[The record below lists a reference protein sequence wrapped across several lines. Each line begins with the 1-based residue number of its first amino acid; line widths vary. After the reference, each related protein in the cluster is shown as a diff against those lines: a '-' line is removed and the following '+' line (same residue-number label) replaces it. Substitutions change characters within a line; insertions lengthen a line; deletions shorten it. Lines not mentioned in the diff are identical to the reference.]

1 MPETPNTV
9 KKQVYVSKENLQKV
23 LEFLKTQNE
32 TLYLRKGAEAASAA
46 KVKNALTLTV
56 GDTDVVFNGSAA
68 KSTAV
73 AAKVHNHTASNI
85 SDFDGAVKRVVF
97 GSESTQGTVTAHKHD
112 NLDAL
117 NKISDSYISDWN
129 AKIGVKDVAKLEYSN
144 TAMTGVK
151 DVKTAIDV
159 LVKNV
164 QIGTAALADATAN
177 VNGLATRLTTA
188 EGNISTAQTDITAL
202 KTAVGGADSG
212 LTKKVADLEKANAAG
227 GAVANAIKA
236 AKDAAD
242 NAQKTADNAAAA
254 VVTEKGRAEGAEQ
267 ALQSSI
273 DAINDGAT
281 GILKQAKD
289 YADGKDTEIKNTIG
303 TIAEGKTVAGLI
315 ADAQRQANKG
325 VADAA
330 NEATRAQGVEAGL
343 RADLGNKG
351 DAAAADGSAFA
362 RIAQLKTD
370 LGAEVTRAKAAE
382 KEAKD
387 AAVAA
392 QGDVDALEVLVGDA
406 ADTKDDATVYG
417 AIAAEKDRAKGI
429 EDGLR
434 KDLGQKT
441 DAATADTAF
450 GKIAKLNADKDT
462 VGSVDYKIDQ
472 AINNVNTTTNGLAGR
487 VSTLETKVG
496 NAGDTAAADGSL
508 YARVAKNAAD
518 IDAIEADYLK
528 STDKTELQNAINVEK
543 GRLDTFMA
551 DADVSAKAVDTLK
564 EIQEYIT
571 KDGEA
576 AATMTQNIADNKAA
590 IATINNETTGILAQA
605 KADAQSKDEA
615 LHTTITGEIATAKQ
629 GAIDAAASAADTK
642 VSAAKNELQGKI
654 NAKADQ
660 TALEAEIDRAKKAEA
675 ANKAVLDKLDGDINT
690 NGSVKKQI
698 ETARATLQANIDAK
712 VAQEAYNTKVAA
724 LEAADTALDSRLDA
738 LESGDNSVAAQVK
751 VVADALDA
759 HKKAQA
765 TKEKQVDD
773 KLAVIQGEA
782 NVEGSIKKA
791 LADAKAYTD
800 TKESAINGLL
810 GTKDDAATVDTA
822 FGRIAKEAA
831 RAKAAEEALG
841 GRIDTADSKIAALE
855 ATVDTKT
862 TGLKDKM
869 AAAEKDIDN
878 LQSDMTS
885 AKADIISINT
895 DITNIQNTLKNLVP
909 LTDDELQAMLNQV
922 YAK

>member
-1 MPETPNTV
+1 MPETSNTV

-46 KVKNALTLTV
+46 KVKKALTLTV
-56 GDTDVVFNGSAA
+56 GDTDVVFNGSEA
-68 KSTAV
+68 KSAAV
-73 AAKVHNHTASNI
+73 AAKVHSHTASNI
-85 SDFDGAVKRVVF
+85 SDFDGAVKKVVF
-97 GSESTQGTVTAHKHD
+97 GNQDTQGTVTAHKHD

-188 EGNISTAQTDITAL
+188 EGNISTAQTDIAAL
-202 KTAVGGADSG
+202 KTEVGDASSG
-212 LTKKVADLEKANAAG
+212 LVKKVADLEKANAAG

-254 VVTEKGRAEGAEQ
+254 VVTEKGRAEGEEAKLK
-267 ALQSSI
+267 ASI
-273 DAINDGAT
+273 DAINNGTT
-281 GILKQAKD
+281 GILAEAKK

-303 TIAEGKTVAGLI
+303 TVTEGKTVVGLI

-351 DAAAADGSAFA
+351 DTAAANGSAFA
-362 RIAQLKTD
+362 RIAQVKVD
-370 LGAEVTRAKAAE
+370 LTNEAITARNAE
-382 KEAKD
+382 KKAQD

-392 QGDVDALEVLVGDA
+392 QGDVNALEALVGNSTNTA
-406 ADTKDDATVYG
+406 DDATVYG
-417 AIAAEKDRAKGI
+417 AIAAEKARAM
-429 EDGLR
+429 
-434 KDLGQKT
+434 
-441 DAATADTAF
+441 AAEKKAQDQADTNKAA
-450 GKIAKLNADKDT
+450 ITTLNANKET

-472 AINNVNTTTNGLAGR
+472 AIAKVNTAAEGLGGR

-496 NAGDTAAADGSL
+496 SDKDTAAADGSL
-508 YARVAKNAAD
+508 YARVAQNVKD
-518 IDAIEADYLK
+518 IDAIEKDYLK
-528 STDKTELQNAINVEK
+528 TADKTELANAIKTEK
-543 GRLDTFMA
+543 DRLDTFMA
-551 DADVSAKAVDTLK
+551 DADVSDKAVDTLK
-564 EIQEYIT
+564 EIQSYIT
-571 KDGEA
+571 KDGQ
-576 AATMTQNIADNKAA
+576 AATEMVNRIGANETA
-590 IATINNETTGILAQA
+590 IAAINNETTGILAQA
-605 KADAQSKDEA
+605 KADAAAKDEA
-615 LHTTITGEIATAKQ
+615 LHTTITSEIATAKSE
-629 GAIDAAASAADTK
+629 AISAAASDAASKDSALETKLQGKIDLKADKTALETEVNRATAAEEANANAIATLNGGVNTEGSVAKAVNDAKTALTTEINKKADTETLNTKVEELKAADTK
-642 VSAAKNELQGKI
+642 LSERIAKFEG
-654 NAKADQ
+654 
-660 TALEAEIDRAKKAEA
+660 
-675 ANKAVLDKLDGDINT
+675 DGA
-690 NGSVKKQI
+690 G
-698 ETARATLQANIDAK
+698 
-712 VAQEAYNTKVAA
+712 
-724 LEAADTALDSRLDA
+724 
-738 LESGDNSVAAQVK
+738 SVAAQVK
-751 VVADALDA
+751 AVKDDLDA

-810 GTKDDAATVDTA
+810 GTKDDAATADTA

-831 RAKAAEEALG
+831 RAKAAEEVLG
-841 GRIDTADSKIAALE
+841 DRIDTADGKIAALE

-862 TGLKDKM
+862 TGLKDRV
-869 AAAEKDIDN
+869 AAAETDIDN
-878 LQSDMTS
+878 LQSDMRTAQS
-885 AKADIISINT
+885 DINNINA
-895 DITNIQNTLKNLVP
+895 DITNINNKLLNLVP

>member
-32 TLYLRKGAEAASAA
+32 NLYLRKGAEAASAA

-56 GDTDVVFNGSAA
+56 GDTDVVFNGSEA

-73 AAKVHNHTASNI
+73 AAKVHDHTASNI
-85 SDFDGAVKRVVF
+85 SDFDGAVKKVVF
-97 GSESTQGTVTAHKHD
+97 GNQDTQGTVTAHKHE
-112 NLDAL
+112 NLGAL
-117 NKISDSYISDWN
+117 DKISDSYISDWN

-254 VVTEKGRAEGAEQ
+254 VVTEKGRAEGEEAKLK
-267 ALQSSI
+267 ASI
-273 DAINDGAT
+273 DAINDGTT
-281 GILKQAKD
+281 GILAEAKK

-303 TIAEGKTVAGLI
+303 TVAEGKTVVGLI
-315 ADAQRQANKG
+315 ADAQKQADKG
-325 VADAA
+325 VANAA
-330 NEATRAQGVEAGL
+330 AEATRATGVENAL
-343 RADLGNKG
+343 RADLGQKA
-351 DAAAADGSAFA
+351 DPAAAEGSAFA

-370 LGAEVTRAKAAE
+370 LANEVTRADTAEKAAL
-382 KEAKD
+382 KAGQD
-387 AAVAA
+387 A
-392 QGDVDALEVLVGDA
+392 QKDVDALEVKVGK
-406 ADTKDDATVYG
+406 ADDTADKATVYG
-417 AIAAEKDRAKGI
+417 AIAAEKARAM
-429 EDGLR
+429 
-434 KDLGQKT
+434 
-441 DAATADTAF
+441 AAEKKAQDQADTNKAA
-450 GKIAKLNADKDT
+450 ITTLNANKET

-472 AINNVNTTTNGLAGR
+472 AIAKVNTAAEGLGGR

-496 NAGDTAAADGSL
+496 SDKDTAAADGSL
-508 YARVAKNAAD
+508 YARVAQNVKD
-518 IDAIEADYLK
+518 IDAIEKDYLK
-528 STDKTELQNAINVEK
+528 AADKTALENAINDVK
-543 GRLDTFMA
+543 DDVDTFLASA
-551 DADVSAKAVDTLK
+551 DIGGDAIDTLK
-564 EIQEYIT
+564 EIQAYIT
-571 KDGEA
+571 SDGQA
-576 AATMTQNIADNKAA
+576 AATMTQDIADNKAA
-590 IATINNETTGILAQA
+590 IAAINNETTGILAQA
-605 KADAQSKDEA
+605 KADAAAKDEA
-615 LHTTITGEIATAKQ
+615 LHTTITSEIATAKSE
-629 GAIDAAASAADTK
+629 AISAAASDAASKDSALETK
-642 VSAAKNELQGKI
+642 LQGKI
-654 NAKADQ
+654 DLKADK
-660 TALEAEIDRAKKAEA
+660 TALETEVNRATAAEEA
-675 ANKAVLDKLDGDINT
+675 NANAIATLNGGVNTEGSVAKAVNDAK
-690 NGSVKKQI
+690 
-698 ETARATLQANIDAK
+698 TALQANIDTK

-724 LEAADTALDSRLDA
+724 LEAADTKLSERIAKF
-738 LESGDNSVAAQVK
+738 EGDGAGSVAAQVK
-751 VVADALDA
+751 AVADDLDA
-759 HKKAQA
+759 HKKAQV
-765 TKEKQVDD
+765 TKEKAVDD

-831 RAKAAEEALG
+831 RAKAAETALD
-841 GRIDTADSKIAALE
+841 GRLDTAESKIAALE

-869 AAAEKDIDN
+869 AAAETDIDN

-885 AKADIISINT
+885 AKADINNINT
-895 DITNIQNTLKNLVP
+895 NITTIQNTLKNLVP

-922 YAK
+922 YSK

>member
-56 GDTDVVFNGSAA
+56 GNTDVVFNGSEA
-68 KSTAV
+68 KSAAV
-73 AAKVHNHTASNI
+73 AAKVHSHTASNI
-85 SDFDGAVKRVVF
+85 SDFDGAVKKVVF
-97 GSESTQGTVTAHKHD
+97 GNQDTQGTVTAHKHD

-117 NKISDSYISDWN
+117 NKISDSYITDWN
-129 AKIGVKDVAKLEYSN
+129 NKIGVKDVKKLEYSN
-144 TAMTGVK
+144 TAMTGVA

-188 EGNISTAQTDITAL
+188 EGNISTAQTDIAAL
-202 KTAVGGADSG
+202 KTEVGDASSG
-212 LTKKVADLEKANAAG
+212 LVKKVADLQKANEAG
-227 GAVANAIKA
+227 GAVANAIQA

-242 NAQKTADNAAAA
+242 AAQETADNAAAA
-254 VVTEKGRAEGAEQ
+254 VVTEKGRAEGEEAKLK
-267 ALQSSI
+267 ASI
-273 DAINDGAT
+273 DAINNGTT
-281 GILKQAKD
+281 GILAEAKK

-303 TIAEGKTVAGLI
+303 TVAEGKTVVGLI
-315 ADAQRQANKG
+315 ADAQKQADKG

-362 RIAQLKTD
+362 RIAQVKAD
-370 LGAEVTRAKAAE
+370 LANEVTRAKAAE

-392 QGDVDALEVLVGDA
+392 QGDVDALEVKVGK
-406 ADTKDDATVYG
+406 ADDTADKATVYG
-417 AIAAEKDRAKGI
+417 AIAAEKARAM
-429 EDGLR
+429 
-434 KDLGQKT
+434 
-441 DAATADTAF
+441 AAEKKAQDQADTNKAA
-450 GKIAKLNADKDT
+450 ITTLNANKET
-462 VGSVDYKIDQ
+462 VGSVDYKINQ
-472 AINNVNTTTNGLAGR
+472 AITEVNTAAGNLAGR

-496 NAGDTAAADGSL
+496 SADDAAKADGSL

-518 IDAIEADYLK
+518 IDAIEADYLRAA
-528 STDKTELQNAINVEK
+528 DKTELANAIKTEK
-543 GRLDTFMA
+543 DRMDAFMA
-551 DADVSAKAVDTLK
+551 DADVSAQAVDTLK
-564 EIQEYIT
+564 EIQSYIT
-571 KDGEA
+571 KDGQA

-590 IATINNETTGILAQA
+590 IAAINNETTGILAQA
-605 KADAQSKDEA
+605 KADAAAKDEA

-629 GAIDAAASAADTK
+629 GAIESAAATTESK
-642 VSAAKNELQGKI
+642 VNDAKTALQANI
-654 NAKADQ
+654 DLKADK
-660 TALEAEIDRAKKAEA
+660 TALETEVNRATAAEA

-698 ETARATLQANIDAK
+698 ETVRATLQANINAK
-712 VAQEAYNTKVAA
+712 VAQTDYNAKVAE

-765 TKEKQVDD
+765 TKEKAVDD

-822 FGRIAKEAA
+822 FGRIAKEIA
-831 RAKAAEEALG
+831 RATAAEEVLG

-878 LQSDMTS
+878 LQADMT
-885 AKADIISINT
+885 AAQGDINGINNN
-895 DITNIQNTLKNLVP
+895 ITTIQNTLKNLVP
-909 LTDDELQAMLNQV
+909 LKDDELMAMLNQV